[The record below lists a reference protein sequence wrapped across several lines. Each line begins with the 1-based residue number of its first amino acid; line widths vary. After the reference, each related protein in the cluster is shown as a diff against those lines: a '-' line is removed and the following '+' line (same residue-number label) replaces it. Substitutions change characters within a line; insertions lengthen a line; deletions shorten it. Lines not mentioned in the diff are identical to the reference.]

1 MADGKIY
8 KNQDYLRIRIHI
20 GYTLSGATALIK
32 YRDPN
37 GTEGSWAVTVEN
49 ELNGI
54 VYRDFAAG
62 SPLDVSG
69 QWTFWSHVTF
79 SDGRVAPGQ
88 AFTEMIY
95 DEGS

>member
-1 MADGKIY
+1 MSGKIY
-8 KNQDYLRIRIHI
+8 KNQDYLRIKIYI

-49 ELNGI
+49 ELNGV
-54 VYRDFAAG
+54 VYKDFGLG
-62 SPLDVSG
+62 STLGVSG
-69 QWTFWSHVTF
+69 IWTFWGHVTF
-79 SDGRVAPGQ
+79 ADGRTAPCES
-88 AFTEMIY
+88 FTEMIY